1 MQTHFTLAQLADP
14 DLAESE
20 KILRTCVHCGFCNAT
35 CPTYALLGD
44 ELDGPRGRIYLI
56 KDMLEGGKNA
66 SPILVRH
73 VDRCLSC
80 LSCLTT
86 CPSGVDYMHLVD
98 NARARIEET
107 YRRPFADRALRAM
120 LAFVLPRPGLARI
133 VLAAA
138 LLAKPLG
145 RLLPRGR
152 IAAMLKLAR
161 APAPPSV
168 MDRPQIFPAVGKQ
181 RKRVALL
188 TGCVQQ
194 ALAPEI
200 NESTIRL
207 LTRLGCEV
215 VVAKGAGC
223 CGSLVHHLGRAAEAK
238 EAARRNVAAW
248 TAAMEGGGLDA
259 VIANASGCG
268 TMLKD
273 YGHVLRGDPRWAA
286 KAAKIAGLAKDVSEV
301 VGELGVE
308 GSSLSA
314 SALAGTKVAYHS
326 ACSLQHGQKIHDL
339 PRRLLTAA
347 GFAVVDP
354 PDGHLCCGSAGTYN
368 VLQPAIAESL
378 RERKLA
384 AIARVNP
391 DIIAAGNIGC
401 IAQLTGGRSPVV
413 HTVELLDW
421 ATGGPRPTALEGRLA
436 GTTG

>member
-56 KDMLEGGKNA
+56 KDMIEGGKDA
-66 SPILVRH
+66 SPVLVRH

-107 YRRPFADRALRAM
+107 YRRPFADRALRAT

-133 VLAAA
+133 ALAAA
-138 LLAKPLG
+138 ALAKPLAL
-145 RLLPRGR
+145 LLPRGR

-168 MDRPQIFPAVGKQ
+168 MDRPRIFPAVGKQ

-194 ALAPEI
+194 ALAPQI

-248 TAAMEGGGLDA
+248 TAAIEGGGLDA

-273 YGHVLRGDPRWAA
+273 YGHVLRGDPLWAA
-286 KAAKIAGLAKDVSEV
+286 KAAKIAVLAKDVSEV

-308 GSSLSA
+308 GSS
-314 SALAGTKVAYHS
+314 ALAGIKVAYHS

-347 GFAVVDP
+347 GFAVVAP

-401 IAQLTGGRSPVV
+401 IAQLAGGRSPVV

-421 ATGGPRPTALEGRLA
+421 ASGGPRPVALEGRLA
-436 GTTG
+436 GTAG